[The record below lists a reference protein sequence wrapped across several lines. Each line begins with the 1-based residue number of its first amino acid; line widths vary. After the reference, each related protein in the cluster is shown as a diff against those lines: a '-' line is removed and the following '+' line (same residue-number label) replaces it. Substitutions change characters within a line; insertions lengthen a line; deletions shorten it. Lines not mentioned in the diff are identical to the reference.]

1 MPTSVWSKNNAL
13 NIHEIYTRLSLVKE
27 EQTSAG
33 KSRPEL
39 NHYTDVLTENK
50 NGLPSNRILVQG
62 ETGIGK
68 STFVKKLAMDWAELD
83 ENRLTGEQRAL
94 LKKFELAVIIDLKK
108 VS

>member
-27 EQTSAG
+27 EQTPVG

-62 ETGIGK
+62 HWNWEEHVCEEAGY
-68 STFVKKLAMDWAELD
+68 
-83 ENRLTGEQRAL
+83 
-94 LKKFELAVIIDLKK
+94 
-108 VS
+108 